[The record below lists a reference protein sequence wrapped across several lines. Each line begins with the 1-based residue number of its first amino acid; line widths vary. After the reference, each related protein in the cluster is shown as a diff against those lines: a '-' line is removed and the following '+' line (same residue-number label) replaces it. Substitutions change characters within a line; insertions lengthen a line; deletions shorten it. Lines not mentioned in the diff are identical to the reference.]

1 MSLGNKLAEAR
12 KKQNLTQEQL
22 AERLGVT
29 RQAVSRWESDAA
41 YPETDKIVRMAQIL
55 EVSCDYLLQ
64 DGVDE
69 KGKPVASPVTRLLK
83 QAQGKR
89 VKLTFYESGSD
100 GMPVAHDWCVIQDF
114 DGGWATV
121 EVVVNKKKRSKNEV
135 RLIPLSAISTIT
147 FLKDG
152 EPVRH
157 SAINIV
163 DGF

>member
-69 KGKPVASPVTRLLK
+69 KGKPVTSPVTRLLK

-89 VKLTFYESGSD
+89 VKLTFYEEDS
-100 GMPVAHDWCVIQDF
+100 GMPILHEWCVIRDF
-114 DGGWATV
+114 DGGWASV
-121 EVVVNKKKRSKNEV
+121 EVVVNKRRPEKNEV

-152 EPVRH
+152 ETARH
-157 SAINIV
+157 TLEDI
-163 DGF
+163 F

>member
-12 KKQNLTQEQL
+12 RAKNLTQEQL
-22 AERLGVT
+22 AEKLEVT

-69 KGKPVASPVTRLLK
+69 KGTPIKSPVTRLLK

-89 VKLTFYESGSD
+89 VKLTFYDNDD
-100 GMPVAHDWCVIQDF
+100 GMPVIHDWCVIQDF
-114 DGGWATV
+114 DGAWANV
-121 EVVVNKKKRSKNEV
+121 EVVVNKKKPEKNEV
-135 RLIPLSAISTIT
+135 RLIPLAAISTIT
-147 FLKDG
+147 FLRDG
-152 EPVRH
+152 EAARRSPLEL
-157 SAINIV
+157 N
-163 DGF
+163 

>member
-12 KKQNLTQEQL
+12 RAKNLTQEQL
-22 AERLGVT
+22 AEKLDVT

-69 KGKPVASPVTRLLK
+69 KGAPVRSPVTRLLK

-89 VKLTFYESGSD
+89 VKLTFYDNDD
-100 GMPVAHDWCVIQDF
+100 GMPVIHDWCVIRDF
-114 DGGWATV
+114 DGAWANV
-121 EVVVNKKKRSKNEV
+121 EVVVNQKKPDKNEV
-135 RLIPLSAISTIT
+135 RLIPLSSISTIT
-147 FLKDG
+147 FLRDG
-152 EPVRH
+152 EAARR
-157 SAINIV
+157 SLLELN
-163 DGF
+163 

>member
-69 KGKPVASPVTRLLK
+69 KGKPAASPVTRLLK

-89 VKLTFYESGSD
+89 VKLTFFEEDS
-100 GMPVAHDWCVIQDF
+100 GMPIFHEWCVIRDF
-114 DGGWATV
+114 DGGWANV
-121 EVVVNKKKRSKNEV
+121 EVVRNQKKPEKNEV

-152 EPVRH
+152 EVSDLALPEL
-157 SAINIV
+157 
-163 DGF
+163 F

>member
-12 KKQNLTQEQL
+12 RAKNLTQEQL
-22 AERLGVT
+22 AEKLEVT

-69 KGKPVASPVTRLLK
+69 KGQPVTSPVTRLLK

-89 VKLTFYESGSD
+89 VKLTFYDNDD
-100 GMPVAHDWCVIQDF
+100 GMPVIHDWCVIRDF
-114 DGGWATV
+114 DGAWANV
-121 EVVVNKKKRSKNEV
+121 EVVVNQKKPDKNEV
-135 RLIPLSAISTIT
+135 RLIPLAAISTIT
-147 FLKDG
+147 FLRDG
-152 EPVRH
+152 EAARR
-157 SAINIV
+157 SLLELN
-163 DGF
+163 

>member
-1 MSLGNKLAEAR
+1 MSLGNKLADAR

-29 RQAVSRWESDAA
+29 RQSVSRWESDTA
-41 YPETDKIVRMAQIL
+41 YPETDKIVRMSQIL

-69 KGKPVASPVTRLLK
+69 KGTPAASPVTRLLK
-83 QAQGKR
+83 QARGKR
-89 VKLTFYESGSD
+89 VKLTFYEGDS

-114 DGGWATV
+114 DGGWANV
-121 EVVVNKKKRSKNEV
+121 EVVVNKKKPEKNEI

-157 SAINIV
+157 SAIKIV

>member
-12 KKQNLTQEQL
+12 RAKNLTQEQL
-22 AERLGVT
+22 AEKLDVT

-69 KGKPVASPVTRLLK
+69 KGAPVRSPVTRLLK

-89 VKLTFYESGSD
+89 VKLTFYDNDD
-100 GMPVAHDWCVIQDF
+100 GMPAIHDWCVIQDF
-114 DGGWATV
+114 DGSWANV
-121 EVVVNKKKRSKNEV
+121 EVVVNQKKPEKNEV
-135 RLIPLSAISTIT
+135 RLIPLAAISTVT
-147 FLKDG
+147 FLRDG
-152 EPVRH
+152 EAPRR
-157 SAINIV
+157 SLLELN
-163 DGF
+163 

>member
-12 KKQNLTQEQL
+12 RARNLTQEQL
-22 AERLGVT
+22 AEKLDVT

-69 KGKPVASPVTRLLK
+69 KGKPVTSPVTRLLR
-83 QAQGKR
+83 QAQGRR
-89 VKLTFYESGSD
+89 VQLTFYEEDS
-100 GMPVAHDWCVIQDF
+100 GMPIMHEWCVIRDF
-114 DGGWATV
+114 DGGWANV
-121 EVVVNKKKRSKNEV
+121 EVVRNKKKPEKNEV

-152 EPVRH
+152 EVSDTSIPEL
-157 SAINIV
+157 N
-163 DGF
+163 

>member
-1 MSLGNKLAEAR
+1 MSMGARLAQAR
-12 KKQNLTQEQL
+12 RGQNMTQEQL
-22 AERLGVT
+22 AEKLGVT

-69 KGKPVASPVTRLLK
+69 KGKPAAPTVTRLLK

-89 VKLTFYESGSD
+89 VKLTFYEGD
-100 GMPVAHDWCVIQDF
+100 GMPVVHEWCVIQDF
-114 DGGWATV
+114 DGAWANV
-121 EVVVNKKKRSKNEV
+121 EVVVNKRKPQKNEV

-147 FLKDG
+147 FLKNG
-152 EPVRH
+152 EAARRSPLEL
-157 SAINIV
+157 N
-163 DGF
+163 

>member
-12 KKQNLTQEQL
+12 RARNLTQEQL
-22 AERLGVT
+22 AEKLEVT

-69 KGKPVASPVTRLLK
+69 KGAPVKSPVTRLLK

-89 VKLTFYESGSD
+89 VKLTFYESD
-100 GMPVAHDWCVIQDF
+100 GMPVIHDWCVIQDF
-114 DGGWATV
+114 DGAWANV
-121 EVVVNKKKRSKNEV
+121 EVVVNKKKPDKNEV
-135 RLIPLSAISTIT
+135 RLIPLSSINTIT
-147 FLKDG
+147 FLRDG
-152 EPVRH
+152 EAARR
-157 SAINIV
+157 SLLELN
-163 DGF
+163 

>member
-12 KKQNLTQEQL
+12 RAKNLTQEQL
-22 AERLGVT
+22 AEKLEVT
-29 RQAVSRWESDAA
+29 RQAVSRWESGAA

-69 KGKPVASPVTRLLK
+69 KGAPVKPPVTRLLK

-89 VKLTFYESGSD
+89 VKLTFYEDD
-100 GMPVAHDWCVIQDF
+100 GMPFVHDWCVIQDF
-114 DGGWATV
+114 DGSWANV
-121 EVVVNKKKRSKNEV
+121 EVVVNRKKPEKNEV

-152 EPVRH
+152 EAVRR
-157 SAINIV
+157 SPLELN
-163 DGF
+163 

>member
-12 KKQNLTQEQL
+12 RARNLTQEQL
-22 AERLGVT
+22 AEQLDVT

-55 EVSCDYLLQ
+55 GVSCDYLLQ

-69 KGKPVASPVTRLLK
+69 KGSPVKPPVTRLLK

-89 VKLTFYESGSD
+89 VKLTFYENDD
-100 GMPVAHDWCVIQDF
+100 GMPVIHDWCVIQDF
-114 DGGWATV
+114 DGAWASV
-121 EVVVNKKKRSKNEV
+121 EVVVNQKKPEKNEV

-152 EPVRH
+152 EAAKRSPL
-157 SAINIV
+157 
-163 DGF
+163 DLK

>member
-12 KKQNLTQEQL
+12 KKHNLTQEQL
-22 AERLGVT
+22 AERLDVT

-41 YPETDKIVRMAQIL
+41 YPETDKIVRRAQIL

-69 KGKPVASPVTRLLK
+69 KGKPVVSPVTRLLK

-89 VKLTFYESGSD
+89 VKLTFYEEDS
-100 GMPVAHDWCVIQDF
+100 GMPIFHEWCVIHDF
-114 DGGWATV
+114 DGGWANV
-121 EVVVNKKKRSKNEV
+121 EVVRNQKKPEKNEV
-135 RLIPLSAISTIT
+135 RLIPLNAISTIT

-152 EPVRH
+152 EVSDLSLPEL
-157 SAINIV
+157 
-163 DGF
+163 F

>member
-29 RQAVSRWESDAA
+29 RQAVSRWESDTA

-69 KGKPVASPVTRLLK
+69 KGKPVTPTVTRLLR

-89 VKLTFYESGSD
+89 VKLTFYESD
-100 GMPVAHDWCVIQDF
+100 GMPIVHEWCVIQDF
-114 DGGWATV
+114 DGGWANV
-121 EVVVNKKKRSKNEV
+121 EVVVNKKKPQKNEV

-152 EPVRH
+152 EVSGTSRLEL
-157 SAINIV
+157 
-163 DGF
+163 G

>member
-12 KKQNLTQEQL
+12 KRQNLTQEQL

-41 YPETDKIVRMAQIL
+41 YPETDKIIRMAQIL

-69 KGKPVASPVTRLLK
+69 KGKPAALTVTRLLK

-89 VKLTFYESGSD
+89 VKLTFYEGD
-100 GMPVAHDWCVIQDF
+100 GMPVVHEWCVIQDF
-114 DGGWATV
+114 DGGWANV
-121 EVVVNKKKRSKNEV
+121 EVVVNQKKPQKNEV

-152 EPVRH
+152 EAVKRSPLEL
-157 SAINIV
+157 N
-163 DGF
+163 

>member
-29 RQAVSRWESDAA
+29 RQAVSRWESDSA

-69 KGKPVASPVTRLLK
+69 KGKPVTSPVTRLLK

-89 VKLTFYESGSD
+89 VKLTFYEEDS
-100 GMPVAHDWCVIQDF
+100 GMPIIHEWCVIQDF
-114 DGGWATV
+114 DGGWANV
-121 EVVVNKKKRSKNEV
+121 EVVRNKKKPEKNEV

-152 EPVRH
+152 ETAYPFFPEQH
-157 SAINIV
+157 
-163 DGF
+163 

>member
-29 RQAVSRWESDAA
+29 RQAVSRWESDTA

-69 KGKPVASPVTRLLK
+69 KGKPVTPTVTRLLR

-89 VKLTFYESGSD
+89 VKLTFYESD
-100 GMPVAHDWCVIQDF
+100 GMPIVHEWCVIQDF
-114 DGGWATV
+114 DGGWANV
-121 EVVVNKKKRSKNEV
+121 EVVVNKKKPQKNEV
-135 RLIPLSAISTIT
+135 RLIPLSTISTIT

-152 EPVRH
+152 EVSGTSRLEL
-157 SAINIV
+157 
-163 DGF
+163 G

>member
-1 MSLGNKLAEAR
+1 MSLGNKLAKAR

-69 KGKPVASPVTRLLK
+69 KGRPAASPVTRLLK

-89 VKLTFYESGSD
+89 VKLTFYEEDS
-100 GMPVAHDWCVIQDF
+100 GMPICHEWCVIQDF
-114 DGGWATV
+114 DGGWASL
-121 EVVVNKKKRSKNEV
+121 EVVVNKRKPEKNEV

-152 EPVRH
+152 ETAKH
-157 SAINIV
+157 TLE
-163 DGF
+163 DMF

>member
-12 KKQNLTQEQL
+12 RAKNLTQEQL
-22 AERLGVT
+22 AQQLDVT

-69 KGKPVASPVTRLLK
+69 KGNPVKSPVTRLLA

-89 VKLTFYESGSD
+89 VKLTFYDNDD
-100 GMPVAHDWCVIQDF
+100 GMPVIHDWCVIQDF
-114 DGGWATV
+114 DGAWANV
-121 EVVVNKKKRSKNEV
+121 EVVINKKKPDKNEV

-152 EPVRH
+152 EAARRSPLEL
-157 SAINIV
+157 N
-163 DGF
+163 

>member
-1 MSLGNKLAEAR
+1 MSLGNKLAAAR
-12 KKQNLTQEQL
+12 RAKNLTQEQL
-22 AERLGVT
+22 AEQLEVT

-69 KGKPVASPVTRLLK
+69 KGKSNPPTVTRLLK

-89 VKLTFYESGSD
+89 VRLTFYEDD
-100 GMPVAHDWCVIQDF
+100 GMPIVHEWCVIQDF
-114 DGGWATV
+114 DGAWANV
-121 EVVVNKKKRSKNEV
+121 EVVVNKKKPEKNEA

-152 EPVRH
+152 EAARR
-157 SAINIV
+157 SFLELN
-163 DGF
+163 

>member
-12 KKQNLTQEQL
+12 KRQNLTQEQL

-41 YPETDKIVRMAQIL
+41 YPETDKIIRMAQIL

-69 KGKPVASPVTRLLK
+69 KGKPAALTVTRLLK

-89 VKLTFYESGSD
+89 VKLTFYEGD
-100 GMPVAHDWCVIQDF
+100 GMPVVHEWCVIQDF
-114 DGGWATV
+114 DGAWANV
-121 EVVVNKKKRSKNEV
+121 EVVVNQKKPQKNEI

-152 EPVRH
+152 EAVKRSPLEL
-157 SAINIV
+157 N
-163 DGF
+163 

>member
-41 YPETDKIVRMAQIL
+41 YPETDKIVRMAQLL

-69 KGKPVASPVTRLLK
+69 RGKPALSPVTRLLK

-89 VKLTFYESGSD
+89 VKLTFYEGDS

-114 DGGWATV
+114 DGGWANV
-121 EVVVNKKKRSKNEV
+121 EVVVNKKKPEKNEV

-157 SAINIV
+157 SAITIV

>member
-1 MSLGNKLAEAR
+1 MSLGNKLAAAR
-12 KKQNLTQEQL
+12 RAKNLTQEQL
-22 AERLGVT
+22 AEKLEVT

-69 KGKPVASPVTRLLK
+69 TGKPAGSAVTRLLR

-89 VKLTFYESGSD
+89 VKLTFYESD
-100 GMPVAHDWCVIQDF
+100 GMPFVHDWCVIQDF
-114 DGGWATV
+114 DGSWANV
-121 EVVVNKKKRSKNEV
+121 EVVLNKKKPDKNEV

-147 FLKDG
+147 FLRDG
-152 EPVRH
+152 EVAKR
-157 SAINIV
+157 SLLELN
-163 DGF
+163 

>member
-1 MSLGNKLAEAR
+1 MSLGNKLAQAR

-69 KGKPVASPVTRLLK
+69 KGQPVTSPVTRLLK

-89 VKLTFYESGSD
+89 VKLTFYEEDS
-100 GMPVAHDWCVIQDF
+100 GMPVFHEWCVIRDF
-114 DGGWATV
+114 DGGWADV
-121 EVVVNKKKRSKNEV
+121 EVVRNQKKPEKNEV
-135 RLIPLSAISTIT
+135 RLIPLSAISAIT

-152 EPVRH
+152 EV
-157 SAINIV
+157 S
-163 DGF
+163 DLSLLELF

>member
-12 KKQNLTQEQL
+12 RAQNLTQEQL
-22 AERLGVT
+22 AEKLEVT

-69 KGKPVASPVTRLLK
+69 KGRPAASPVTRLLK

-89 VKLTFYESGSD
+89 VKLTFYDNDD
-100 GMPVAHDWCVIQDF
+100 GMPVIHDWCVIQDF
-114 DGGWATV
+114 DGAWANV
-121 EVVVNKKKRSKNEV
+121 EVVVNQKKPEKNEV
-135 RLIPLSAISTIT
+135 RLIPLAAISTIT

-152 EPVRH
+152 PVRH
-157 SAINIV
+157 SAITVV

>member
-12 KKQNLTQEQL
+12 KRQNLTQEQL

-41 YPETDKIVRMAQIL
+41 YPETDKIIRMAQIL

-69 KGKPVASPVTRLLK
+69 KGKPAALTVTRLLK

-89 VKLTFYESGSD
+89 VKLTFYEGD
-100 GMPVAHDWCVIQDF
+100 GMPVVHEWCVIQDF
-114 DGGWATV
+114 DGGWANV
-121 EVVVNKKKRSKNEV
+121 EVVVNQKKPQKNEI

-152 EPVRH
+152 EAVKRSPLEL
-157 SAINIV
+157 N
-163 DGF
+163 